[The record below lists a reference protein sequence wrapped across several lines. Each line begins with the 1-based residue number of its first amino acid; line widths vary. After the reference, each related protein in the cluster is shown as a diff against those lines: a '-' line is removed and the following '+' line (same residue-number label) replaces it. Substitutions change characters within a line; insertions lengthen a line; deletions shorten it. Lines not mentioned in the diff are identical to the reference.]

1 MPWPVRL
8 GYCERN
14 PAFLYLMVLIQ
25 IQDTRLAGYEAA
37 AGAERLVSVALPL
50 ADVHDFKAERDRL
63 CDGSVGHY
71 AEQGSQRQLRL
82 ESPSGRVDIYSGDLR
97 LAVLRSLYDPGG
109 GDSRAADMLGV
120 VLVDVLLR
128 TRTVVLRSSEACTT
142 QLAVEVLMFSVLLSS
157 TQLLV
162 IAEPLMVSLVF
173 SLMVSLV
180 CLAAL
185 LAAPWQATRH
195 LVRLARLQAFRLTCR
210 LLEAQMLAAVLT
222 IQLEATPRLVRLRAA
237 LALHAILVVVL
248 ARHRVCSVS
257 AFLLALPWRP
267 GARRVE
273 KRTGGRAFKTS
284 RSRQNC
290 HGALLRPSP
299 GAAV

>member
-1 MPWPVRL
+1 M
-8 GYCERN
+8 
-14 PAFLYLMVLIQ
+14 
-25 IQDTRLAGYEAA
+25 
-37 AGAERLVSVALPL
+37 
-50 ADVHDFKAERDRL
+50 
-63 CDGSVGHY
+63 
-71 AEQGSQRQLRL
+71 RL
-82 ESPSGRVDIYSGDLR
+82 ESPSGRVDIDRALC

-237 LALHAILVVVL
+237 LALHAILVAAL
-248 ARHRVCSVS
+248 ARHRCVFCSS
-257 AFLLALPWRP
+257 ARVRRISRRRRKSEQGEPRAGLFFALHHNP
-267 GARRVE
+267 E
-273 KRTGGRAFKTS
+273 
-284 RSRQNC
+284 N
-290 HGALLRPSP
+290 LR
-299 GAAV
+299 AAV